1 MTETIKIE
9 NTLIELHDMGGYWEI
24 RLAGEPWL
32 GANQAFGSLADARQ
46 WVDLWITSGDY
57 ARGMYFIT
65 GHGAEQRLRTT
76 REALREVEGRL
87 ARALAEAQGCIKAL
101 ADDWTD
107 ENLQVGRHVLY
118 RLDEATD
125 AHERAVSAIAAIERR
140 LAYAEKA
147 ATERPALTLRQKVD
161 KLSKAAKS
169 ALIDGPH
176 ARRPVRTTDDT
187 DAELRDAGFL
197 GPNGGLTDSGIN
209 ARKLLIDE
217 LLDALL

>member
-9 NTLIELHDMGGYWEI
+9 NTLIELHDTGGYWEI
-24 RLAGEPWL
+24 RLACETWW
-32 GANQAFGSLADARQ
+32 GANQAFMCLSRARQ
-46 WVDLWITSGDY
+46 WVDTWIKSGDY
-57 ARGMYFIT
+57 AREMYFIT
-65 GHGAEQRLRTT
+65 GHGAEQRLRMA
-76 REALREVEGRL
+76 REALPGVEDRL
-87 ARALAEAQGCIKAL
+87 AAALAEAQGCIKAL

-169 ALIDGPH
+169 ALVEGSVTDETSVELDG
-176 ARRPVRTTDDT
+176 
-187 DAELRDAGFL
+187 AGFASGHWL
-197 GPNGGLTDSGIN
+197 TAPGGN
-209 ARKLLIDE
+209 AAR
-217 LLDALL
+217 